1 MKRFEY
7 ADQKISDKQILVAV
21 PSFVIGIGI
30 LSLPQSVASVSMASD
45 GWISILIGGMIV
57 LLITWSVAKLA
68 SSFPNQSFITY
79 TSAIVTRPI
88 AIVLTFLFAILSMSV
103 TALQVRQIA
112 DIAKHYLLKET
123 PVEII
128 SFTFLLLIIYAVAG
142 SRTGLFRLNT
152 LFLPFVLFVALIVIA
167 FNINWFDLG
176 FLSPTFETSF
186 SGYMEGV
193 KNSVLSYAG
202 FVILWFYITLVKEPK
217 NTPKMAVLGMCI
229 PIVLYLSLYLTC
241 ILVFGNSVTSNLQY
255 PSIELAKIVEIPGGI
270 LERFE
275 SLFFVIWIMAIF
287 NTTAMAFDIAVLAL
301 NTIFTN
307 IGKINLIFIIAPIV
321 YVTGMYPQDLVQV
334 SIFGSFIG
342 YSSVLYTVFVV
353 ILLFVIAKIRRVK

>member
-7 ADQKISDKQILVAV
+7 ADEKISDKQILVAV

-30 LSLPQSVASVSMASD
+30 LSLPQSIASITMASD
-45 GWISILIGGMIV
+45 GWVSLLIGGVITII
-57 LLITWSVAKLA
+57 ITWSVAKLSA
-68 SSFPNQSFITY
+68 SFPHQSFINYAST
-79 TSAIVTRPI
+79 IVTRPI
-88 AIVLTFLFAILSMSV
+88 ASVLTFLFAIQATSITS
-103 TALQVRQIA
+103 LQVRQIA

-128 SFTFLLLIIYAVAG
+128 SLTFLLLIIYAVAG
-142 SRTGLFRLNT
+142 SRIGLFRLNT
-152 LFLPFVLFVALIVIA
+152 MFLPFVLIVAAIVIV
-167 FNINWFDLG
+167 FNINWFDLA

-186 SGYMEGV
+186 SGYIEGV

-202 FVILWFYITLVKEPK
+202 FTILWFYITIVKEPK
-217 NTPKMAVLGMCI
+217 QTPKMAVLGMCI
-229 PIVLYLSLYLTC
+229 PVVLYIFLYLTC

-255 PSIELAKIVEIPGGI
+255 PTIELAKILEIPGGI

-287 NTTAMAFDIAVLAL
+287 NTTAMTFDIAVLAL
-301 NTIFTN
+301 HSIFAN
-307 IGKINLIFIIAPIV
+307 VGKMKVIFIIGPIA
-321 YVTGMYPQDLVQV
+321 YVIGMYPQDLVQV

-342 YSSVLYTVFVV
+342 YSSVLYTVFVTL
-353 ILLFVIAKIRRVK
+353 LLFVIAKIRRVK